1 MMPDEK
7 LWTVLQTLSRDMSS
21 VRAEVES
28 VRREVVEMREHHIR
42 ETAKRDALAEQDA
55 AVRALPARVAELER
69 GHRPALHD
77 ADVRG
82 WVWRLAALACGTA
95 VIVAGIMAGIVT
107 TLPAGALGVFGN

>member
-1 MMPDEK
+1 MMPDDK
-7 LWTVLQTLSRDMSS
+7 LWALLQTLSRDMSS

-28 VRREVVEMREHHIR
+28 VRREVVEMRENHIR
-42 ETAKRDALAEQDA
+42 EAARRDALAEQDA

-77 ADVRG
+77 AEVRG

-107 TLPAGALGVFGN
+107 SLPAGALGVFGN